1 MTEEAPNLSA
11 EEILKATGGAPL
23 RGGRGWSCRGIS
35 TDTRTL
41 AAGDLFIALAGENF
55 DGHDCLTKAAE
66 RGGAG
71 LLIRA
76 DAAKKLAAVPEEI
89 PVIAVPDTL
98 TALGDIARDW
108 RQRFPIPVVA
118 ITGSSGKTTTKE
130 MVAAIA
136 SRTRNTLMTEGNL
149 NNRIG
154 LPLTLLRLRKNHE
167 LAIVEMGTNSPGEIA
182 ILAAIAV
189 PDIGL
194 ITNIGPAHIEGLGSL
209 EAIREEK
216 GSLFEVMAGRG
227 TAILNHD
234 DPAIGILAGRRQGKR
249 VTFGLGPGA
258 AITARRV
265 VTTGPE
271 GVRFDLV
278 IDGIG
283 TPVFLAAAGE
293 HNVKNALAAAAA
305 AWTLGFD
312 RSEIAAGLAVFRPV
326 PGRTEIRQ
334 LGNGAHL
341 IIDTY
346 NANPASVREA
356 LNTLRGLRGSGK
368 AVVILGDMLEL
379 GERSEEW
386 HDEIG
391 ALLADRDIQDLF
403 LKGSLTKSLAA
414 GAVRAGF
421 PAERIAFFDDPEQ
434 VVSSLRPR
442 LKEGDWVLIK
452 GSRKMKME
460 AVAENMI
467 AAFDLKP
474 QTM

>member
-1 MTEEAPNLSA
+1 MTDEAPNLSA

-23 RGGRGWSCRGIS
+23 RGGHGWSCRGIS

-41 AAGDLFIALAGENF
+41 AAGDLFIALAGGNF
-55 DGHDCLTKAAE
+55 DGHDCLAKAAE
-66 RGGAG
+66 RGAAG

-76 DAAKKLAAVPEEI
+76 DAAKKLTAVPEEI

-130 MVAAIA
+130 MVATIA

-189 PDIGL
+189 PDVGL

-283 TPVFLAAAGE
+283 APVFLAAAGE

-312 RSEIAAGLAVFRPV
+312 RSEIAAGLAAFRPV

-334 LGNGAHL
+334 LGNGAYL

>member
-1 MTEEAPNLSA
+1 MMDEAQDLSA

-23 RGGRGWSCRGIS
+23 RGGPCWSCRGIS

-55 DGHDCLTKAAE
+55 DGHDYLAKAAE
-66 RGGAG
+66 RGAAG

-76 DAAKKLAAVPEEI
+76 DAAKKLAMAPGEL

-98 TALGDIARDW
+98 RALGDIARDW
-108 RQRFPIPVVA
+108 RQRFQIPVVA

-130 MVAAIA
+130 MIATIA
-136 SRTRNTLMTEGNL
+136 SRTRNTLKTEGNL

-154 LPLTLLRLRKNHE
+154 VPLTLLRLRKNHE
-167 LAIVEMGTNSPGEIA
+167 IAVVEMGTNSPGEIA
-182 ILAAIAV
+182 MLAAIAL
-189 PDIGL
+189 PDVGL

-209 EAIREEK
+209 DAIREEK

-227 TAILNHD
+227 AAILNHD
-234 DPAIGILAGRRQGKR
+234 DPAIGVLAGRLQGKR
-249 VTFGLGPGA
+249 VTFGLGPDA

-265 VTTGPE
+265 ETVGPE

-283 TPVFLAAAGE
+283 APVFLAAAGE
-293 HNVKNALAAAAA
+293 HNVRNALAAAAA

-312 RSEIAAGLAVFRPV
+312 RSQIAAGLAAFRPV

-341 IIDTY
+341 VIDTY

-356 LNTLRGLRGSGK
+356 LKTLQGLRGNGK

-386 HDEIG
+386 HEEIG
-391 ALLADRDIQDLF
+391 ALLANTDIQDLF
-403 LKGSLTKSLAA
+403 LKGSLTKALAA
-414 GAVRAGF
+414 GAIRMGF
-421 PAERIAFFDDPEQ
+421 PAERIAFFDDPQQ
-434 VVSSLRPR
+434 VVSSLRSW
-442 LKEGDWVLIK
+442 LKKGDWVLIK

-467 AAFDLKP
+467 AAFDLKS
-474 QTM
+474 QTV

>member
-1 MTEEAPNLSA
+1 MMDEAQDLSA
-11 EEILKATGGAPL
+11 EEILKVTGGAPL
-23 RGGRGWSCRGIS
+23 RGGPCWSCRGIS

-55 DGHDCLTKAAE
+55 DGHDYLAKAAE
-66 RGGAG
+66 RGAAG

-76 DAAKKLAAVPEEI
+76 DAAKKLAMAPGEL

-98 TALGDIARDW
+98 RALGDIARDW
-108 RQRFPIPVVA
+108 RQRFQIPVVA

-130 MVAAIA
+130 MIATIA
-136 SRTRNTLMTEGNL
+136 SRTRNTLKTEGNL

-154 LPLTLLRLRKNHE
+154 VPLTLLRLRKNHE
-167 LAIVEMGTNSPGEIA
+167 IAVVEMGTNSPGEIA
-182 ILAAIAV
+182 MLAAIAL
-189 PDIGL
+189 PDVGL

-209 EAIREEK
+209 DAIREEK

-227 TAILNHD
+227 AAILNHD
-234 DPAIGILAGRRQGKR
+234 DPAIGVLAELLEGKR
-249 VTFGLGPGA
+249 VTFGLGPDA

-265 VTTGPE
+265 ETVGPE

-283 TPVFLAAAGE
+283 APVFLAAAGE
-293 HNVKNALAAAAA
+293 HNVRNALAAAAA

-312 RSEIAAGLAVFRPV
+312 RSQIAAGLAAFRPV

-334 LGNGAHL
+334 LGNGAYL
-341 IIDTY
+341 VIDTY

-356 LNTLRGLRGSGK
+356 LKTLQGLRGNGK
-368 AVVILGDMLEL
+368 AAVILGDMLEL

-386 HDEIG
+386 HEEIG
-391 ALLADRDIQDLF
+391 ALLANTDIQDLF
-403 LKGSLTKSLAA
+403 LKGSLTKALAA
-414 GAVRAGF
+414 GAIRMGF
-421 PAERIAFFDDPEQ
+421 PAERIAFFDDPQQ
-434 VVSSLRPR
+434 VVSSLRSR
-442 LKEGDWVLIK
+442 LKKGDWVLIK

-474 QTM
+474 QTV

>member
-1 MTEEAPNLSA
+1 MTDEAQDLSA

-23 RGGRGWSCRGIS
+23 RSSHHGWSCSGIS

-55 DGHDCLTKAAE
+55 DGHDCLAKAAD
-66 RGGAG
+66 RGAAG
-71 LLIRA
+71 FLIRA
-76 DAAKKLAAVPEEI
+76 DSAKKLAMAPGEL

-98 TALGDIARDW
+98 KALGDIARGW

-130 MVAAIA
+130 MVATIA
-136 SRTRNTLMTEGNL
+136 SRTRNALKTEGNL

-182 ILAAIAV
+182 RLAAIAV
-189 PDIGL
+189 PDVGL

-227 TAILNHD
+227 MALLNHD
-234 DPAIGILAGRRQGKR
+234 DPAIGVLAERLQGKR

-258 AITARRV
+258 AITAGRV
-265 VTTGPE
+265 ETAGPE

-278 IDGIG
+278 IDGID

-293 HNVKNALAAAAA
+293 HNVRNALAAAAA

-312 RSEIAAGLAVFRPV
+312 RSEIAAGLAAFRPV
-326 PGRTEIRQ
+326 SGRTEIRQ
-334 LGNGAHL
+334 LGNGAYL

-356 LNTLRGLRGSGK
+356 LKTLLGLRENGN

-386 HDEIG
+386 HEEIG
-391 ALLADRDIQDLF
+391 ALLANRDIQDLF
-403 LKGSLTKSLAA
+403 LKGSLTKALAA
-414 GAVRAGF
+414 GAIRMGF

-434 VVSSLRPR
+434 VVSSLRSR
-442 LKEGDWVLIK
+442 LKKGDWVLIK
-452 GSRKMKME
+452 GSRKMKMD
-460 AVAENMI
+460 AVAEKLI
-467 AAFDLKP
+467 AAFDLKS
-474 QTM
+474 

>member
-1 MTEEAPNLSA
+1 MMDEAQDLSA
-11 EEILKATGGAPL
+11 EEILKATRGAPL
-23 RGGRGWSCRGIS
+23 RGGPCWSCSGIS

-55 DGHDCLTKAAE
+55 DGHDYLAKAAE
-66 RGGAG
+66 RGAAG

-76 DAAKKLAAVPEEI
+76 DAAKKLAMAPGEL

-98 TALGDIARDW
+98 RALGDIARDW
-108 RQRFPIPVVA
+108 RQRFQIPVVA

-130 MVAAIA
+130 MIATIA
-136 SRTRNTLMTEGNL
+136 SRTRNTLKTEGNL

-154 LPLTLLRLRKNHE
+154 VPLTLLRLRKNHE
-167 LAIVEMGTNSPGEIA
+167 IAVVEMGTNSPGEIA
-182 ILAAIAV
+182 MLTAIAL
-189 PDIGL
+189 PDVGL

-209 EAIREEK
+209 DAIREEK

-227 TAILNHD
+227 AAILNHD
-234 DPAIGILAGRRQGKR
+234 DPAIGVLAGLLQGKR
-249 VTFGLGPGA
+249 VTFGLGPDA

-265 VTTGPE
+265 ETVGPE

-283 TPVFLAAAGE
+283 APVFLAAAGE
-293 HNVKNALAAAAA
+293 HNVRNALAAAAA

-312 RSEIAAGLAVFRPV
+312 RSQIAAGLAAFRPV

-341 IIDTY
+341 VIDTY

-356 LNTLRGLRGSGK
+356 LKTLQGLRGNGK

-386 HDEIG
+386 HEEIG
-391 ALLADRDIQDLF
+391 ALLANTDIQDLF
-403 LKGSLTKSLAA
+403 LKGSLTKALAA
-414 GAVRAGF
+414 GAIRMGF
-421 PAERIAFFDDPEQ
+421 PAERIAFFDDPQQ
-434 VVSSLRPR
+434 VVSSLRSR
-442 LKEGDWVLIK
+442 LKKGDWVLIK

-467 AAFDLKP
+467 AAFDLKS
-474 QTM
+474 QTV

>member
-1 MTEEAPNLSA
+1 MMDEAQDLSA

-23 RGGRGWSCRGIS
+23 RGGPCWSCSGIS

-55 DGHDCLTKAAE
+55 DGHDYLAKAAE
-66 RGGAG
+66 RGAAG

-76 DAAKKLAAVPEEI
+76 DAAKKLAMAPGEL

-98 TALGDIARDW
+98 RALGDIARDW
-108 RQRFPIPVVA
+108 RQRFQIPVVA

-130 MVAAIA
+130 MIATIA
-136 SRTRNTLMTEGNL
+136 SRTRNTLKTEGNL

-154 LPLTLLRLRKNHE
+154 VPLTLLRLRKNHE
-167 LAIVEMGTNSPGEIA
+167 IAVVEMGTNSPGEIA
-182 ILAAIAV
+182 MLTAIAL
-189 PDIGL
+189 PDVGL

-209 EAIREEK
+209 DAIREEK

-227 TAILNHD
+227 AAILNHD
-234 DPAIGILAGRRQGKR
+234 DPAIGVLAGLLQGKR
-249 VTFGLGPGA
+249 VTFGLGPDA

-265 VTTGPE
+265 ETVGPE

-283 TPVFLAAAGE
+283 APVFLAAAGE
-293 HNVKNALAAAAA
+293 HNVRNALAAAAA

-312 RSEIAAGLAVFRPV
+312 RSQIAAGLAAFRPV

-341 IIDTY
+341 VIDTY

-356 LNTLRGLRGSGK
+356 LKTLQGLRGNGK

-386 HDEIG
+386 HEEIG
-391 ALLADRDIQDLF
+391 ALLANTDIQDLF
-403 LKGSLTKSLAA
+403 LKGSLTKALAA
-414 GAVRAGF
+414 GAIRMGF
-421 PAERIAFFDDPEQ
+421 PAERIAFFDDPQQ
-434 VVSSLRPR
+434 VVSSLRSR
-442 LKEGDWVLIK
+442 LKKGDWVLIK

-474 QTM
+474 QTV